1 MTMVD
6 ATDAL
11 IEISKRMAR
20 IEERD
25 CDFYHNERWREMK
38 IQQDKLFLDLA
49 REKLLYLESKNKTYM
64 TEKDEKLIKFY
75 KEFIRRG
82 ELENDNTL

>member
-1 MTMVD
+1 MVD
-6 ATDAL
+6 TTDAL

-38 IQQDKLFLDLA
+38 IQQDKLFLALA
-49 REKLLYLESKNKTYM
+49 REKLAYLESKNKDSV
-64 TEKDEKLIKFY
+64 TERDEKLIKFY
-75 KEFIRRG
+75 KEFIRKG

>member
-1 MTMVD
+1 MVD
-6 ATDAL
+6 ATDVL

-25 CDFYHNERWREMK
+25 CDFYHNERWQELK
-38 IQQDKLFLDLA
+38 TQQDKLFLELA
-49 REKLLYLESKNKTYM
+49 REKLLYLESKNKASV
-64 TEKDEKLIKFY
+64 TERDEKLIKFY
-75 KEFIRRG
+75 KEFIRKG